1 MRRRL
6 PASVIKN
13 NEARPVRRAFH
24 WYGQFGAS
32 KKLARGH
39 RQTRQEL
46 TRAGQALES
55 GKLRLDSDQVRRP
68 GY

>member
-1 MRRRL
+1 M
-6 PASVIKN
+6 IKN

-46 TRAGQALES
+46 TRAGQALQS
-55 GKLRLDSDQVRRP
+55 GKH
-68 GY
+68 G